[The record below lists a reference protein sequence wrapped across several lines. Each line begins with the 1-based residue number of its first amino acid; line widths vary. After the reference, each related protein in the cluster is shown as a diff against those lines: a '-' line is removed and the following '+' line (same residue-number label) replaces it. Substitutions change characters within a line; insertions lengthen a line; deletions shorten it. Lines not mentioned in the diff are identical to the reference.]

1 MKYYEFKYDSKTIKL
16 IGLIYGI
23 IQNLVYPQMYCFII
37 VCIYYLFHLNKYIPA
52 EVTVITYIVSV
63 IIGIILAFRL
73 VFSKK
78 GVFLSDSF
86 FEIARYTISRSSP
99 VKQNLIIHINEIE
112 MIGISYQ
119 NLRYTRNFR
128 KLLIL
133 CGSRSSYVVITLK
146 NGVQY
151 FFALEDQEDFVSEV
165 RKRID
170 TLADKKKTAE

>member
-1 MKYYEFKYDSKTIKL
+1 MKYYEFKYDSKTIKS
-16 IGLIYGI
+16 IGLIYGV

-37 VCIYYLFHLNKYIPA
+37 AFIYYLFHLNKYIPA

-63 IIGIILAFRL
+63 IIGIVLAVRL
-73 VFSKK
+73 IISKK

-99 VKQNLIIHINEIE
+99 IKQNLIIPISEIE
-112 MIGISYQ
+112 TIGISYQ

-133 CGSRSSYVVITLK
+133 CGTRSSYVVVTLK

-151 FFALEDQEDFVSEV
+151 FFAVEDQDDFVSEV
-165 RKRID
+165 KKRID
-170 TLADKKKTAE
+170 TLAGKQEHN